1 MRVLLAAINA
11 KYIHSNLGVYCL
23 KAYADQQLER
33 SGSGI
38 EIEICEYT
46 INNQMEKILG
56 DLYSKK
62 PDIAAFS
69 CYIWNIA
76 YVRQITEDL
85 KKVLPDVKIWLG
97 GPEVSYDAARILT
110 EWPQIDGVM
119 VGEGEETFAEL
130 LEGYEN
136 AGEDHA
142 EQDRQFEQIA
152 GLTFRDKAG
161 TIHRTPFRPVMDLS
175 KVPFVYED
183 LEKFQNRIL
192 YYETSRGC
200 PFSCSYCLSSIDKSV
215 RFRDLELVKK
225 ELGFFLEHK
234 VRQVKFVDRT
244 FNCKKSHSM
253 AIWQYILDHD
263 NGVTNFH
270 FEIAAD
276 LLDQE
281 ELELLANMRP
291 GLIQLEI
298 GVQTVNPAVI
308 TEIKRKMDLE
318 KVREITAQINKGH
331 NIHQHLD
338 LIAGLPFEDLDS
350 FRESF
355 NQVYRMEPEQLQ
367 LGFLKV
373 LKGSYMEEQKENYE
387 LKFTGEPPYEVLSTK
402 WLSYS
407 DILKLKRIEEM
418 VEVHYN
424 SGQFGESVKMLE
436 QEFEQPFDLYEALAD
451 WYEEKGA
458 ADIGQSRL
466 ARFELLFQ
474 FGESLMC
481 GAKLEE
487 FRDALTMD
495 LYLRENAKTRPDF
508 ARDQTPFKTAVRDF
522 FIKEESSR
530 RYLTG
535 YEGYDSKQMAKM
547 AHIEVFG
554 DGSGVLF
561 DYKNR
566 DPLTYNAKRIR
577 FEDFA

>member
-1 MRVLLAAINA
+1 MASDR
-11 KYIHSNLGVYCL
+11 
-23 KAYADQQLER
+23 R
-33 SGSGI
+33 S
-38 EIEICEYT
+38 Y
-46 INNQMEKILG
+46 
-56 DLYSKK
+56 
-62 PDIAAFS
+62 
-69 CYIWNIA
+69 
-76 YVRQITEDL
+76 
-85 KKVLPDVKIWLG
+85 G
-97 GPEVSYDAARILT
+97 GRR
-110 EWPQIDGVM
+110 
-119 VGEGEETFAEL
+119 EETFAEL

-142 EQDRQFEQIA
+142 EQDRRFKQIA

-225 ELGFFLEHK
+225 ELVFFLEHK

-253 AIWQYILDHD
+253 AIWQYILEHD

-298 GVQTVNPAVI
+298 GVQTVNPVVI
-308 TEIKRKMDLE
+308 TEIRRKMDLE

-373 LKGSYMEEQKENYE
+373 LK
-387 LKFTGEPPYEVLSTK
+387 
-402 WLSYS
+402 
-407 DILKLKRIEEM
+407 
-418 VEVHYN
+418 
-424 SGQFGESVKMLE
+424 
-436 QEFEQPFDLYEALAD
+436 
-451 WYEEKGA
+451 
-458 ADIGQSRL
+458 
-466 ARFELLFQ
+466 
-474 FGESLMC
+474 C
-481 GAKLEE
+481 
-487 FRDALTMD
+487 
-495 LYLRENAKTRPDF
+495 
-508 ARDQTPFKTAVRDF
+508 
-522 FIKEESSR
+522 FIWKSR
-530 RYLTG
+530 RRT
-535 YEGYDSKQMAKM
+535 M
-547 AHIEVFG
+547 
-554 DGSGVLF
+554 
-561 DYKNR
+561 N
-566 DPLTYNAKRIR
+566 
-577 FEDFA
+577 

>member
-1 MRVLLAAINA
+1 MKVLLAAINA

-142 EQDRQFEQIA
+142 EQDRRFEQIA

-253 AIWQYILDHD
+253 AIWQYILEHD

-298 GVQTVNPAVI
+298 GVQTVNPVVI
-308 TEIKRKMDLE
+308 TEIRRKMDLE

-474 FGESLMC
+474 FGESMMC

-487 FRDALTMD
+487 FRDALTID

-522 FIKEESSR
+522 FIREEASR